1 MGVRELVFFLGV
13 KLEHTNKRRE
23 GISLVNLKVIRSQ
36 SGEGKKVRDR
46 DQPYHIGAT
55 GAPGHSQPVCGVVEA
70 AGKLG
75 S

>member
-1 MGVRELVFFLGV
+1 MLVFFLGV

-23 GISLVNLKVIRSQ
+23 GISLVHLKVIRSQ

-55 GAPGHSQPVCGVVEA
+55 GAPGIRSLFVGLLRQQE
-70 AGKLG
+70 